1 MDKTSNPDQGSS
13 SAGESPAGAL
23 ESQQPRTESMGDDGS
38 FFAGSL
44 PAEVVRRVNALRNLQ
59 YEHHKIEASF
69 FEEVHALECRYL
81 TKYQTL
87 YDKRSN
93 IVKGS
98 YEPTEEESKCS
109 FDEDPE
115 DPTAKKETEE
125 KKPDEQTKE
134 EEKAVGIPEFW
145 LQVLKNSDVVS
156 EIIREHD
163 EPVLKHLIDVRLKM
177 QNEND
182 QKGFT
187 IEFEF
192 TANDFF
198 TNTILTKTYKL
209 RTGPD
214 EHEPLAYEGPEIIK
228 SEGCTI
234 DWKKGKNVTVKMVKK
249 RQKHKNRGTIRV
261 VTKEVQTESFFNF
274 FTPPV
279 VPEDPE
285 ADMEDNDEMQL
296 LAQDFE
302 IGHLL
307 RDSIIPKAVLYYTGE
322 AGDEDD
328 DDYDEDED
336 EDDDDEDDDDD
347 DDHDDDDDDEGGH
360 HHHGSGRG
368 AHHHHG
374 KHGGAGGKS
383 RGGKHGGAG
392 GAAGQQPECKQQ

>member
-1 MDKTSNPDQGSS
+1 MDKSANPEQGSS

-23 ESQQPRTESMGDDGS
+23 ESQQPRNDSMGDDGS
-38 FFAGSL
+38 FFVGSL

-87 YDKRSN
+87 YDKRAN
-93 IVKGS
+93 IVQGK
-98 YEPTEEESKCS
+98 YEPTEEESKCP
-109 FDEDPE
+109 FDEEP
-115 DPTAKKETEE
+115 EE

-177 QNEND
+177 QNETD
-182 QKGFT
+182 QKGFA

-192 TANDFF
+192 TPNDYF
-198 TNTILTKTYKL
+198 TNTILTKSYKL

-234 DWKKGKNVTVKMVKK
+234 EWKK
-249 RQKHKNRGTIRV
+249 RQKCHCQNGEKK
-261 VTKEVQTESFFNF
+261 TKT
-274 FTPPV
+274 
-279 VPEDPE
+279 
-285 ADMEDNDEMQL
+285 
-296 LAQDFE
+296 
-302 IGHLL
+302 
-307 RDSIIPKAVLYYTGE
+307 
-322 AGDEDD
+322 
-328 DDYDEDED
+328 
-336 EDDDDEDDDDD
+336 
-347 DDHDDDDDDEGGH
+347 
-360 HHHGSGRG
+360 
-368 AHHHHG
+368 
-374 KHGGAGGKS
+374 
-383 RGGKHGGAG
+383 
-392 GAAGQQPECKQQ
+392 